1 MKHSDPAVLEALDLA
16 WDADSGVLGKLRGGV
31 YDAELGAKYIELLKS
46 IEISEGES
54 LHPDFVRLVWFA
66 PLFSEWQLERVAENG
81 GDGRAAHG
89 FADLVRER
97 LMEIL
102 GIP

>member
-1 MKHSDPAVLEALDLA
+1 MKHSDPAVLEALDFA
-16 WDADSGVLGKLRGGV
+16 WDADSGVLGKLRSGV
-31 YDAELGAKYIELLKS
+31 YDAELGAKYIELLEG
-46 IEISEGES
+46 IEIADGES

-81 GDGRAAHG
+81 GDQSEAHG

-97 LMEIL
+97 LMGIL
-102 GIP
+102 GVP